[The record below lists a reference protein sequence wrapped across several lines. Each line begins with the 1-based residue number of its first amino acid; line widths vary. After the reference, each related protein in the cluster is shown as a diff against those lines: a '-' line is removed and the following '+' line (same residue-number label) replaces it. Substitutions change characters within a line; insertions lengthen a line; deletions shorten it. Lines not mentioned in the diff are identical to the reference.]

1 MTGDEFIRDILND
14 LERKTALDV
23 LKDILKYARP
33 NTDLFGNKTLV
44 IDRDKFE
51 MIRSK
56 YLDKKG

>member
-23 LKDILKYARP
+23 LKDVSKYARP
-33 NTDLFGNKTLV
+33 STDLFGNKTLV